1 MSPNRPYR
9 ELQVDSD
16 REDVIAAAIGSWS
29 FSAHDFTDDELLYGA
44 LLMLKHALQMPEL
57 ERWRMSDGR
66 ELLA

>member
-1 MSPNRPYR
+1 MSADRLYR

-16 REDVIAAAIGSWS
+16 REDVVAAAIGSWS

-44 LLMLKHALQMPEL
+44 LLMLKHALQTPEL